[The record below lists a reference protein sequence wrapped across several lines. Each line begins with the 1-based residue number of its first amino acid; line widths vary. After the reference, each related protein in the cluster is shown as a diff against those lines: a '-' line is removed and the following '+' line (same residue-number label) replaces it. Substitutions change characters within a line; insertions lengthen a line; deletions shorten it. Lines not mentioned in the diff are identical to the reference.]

1 MDVKVHSRKS
11 LLYLS
16 KDPLITKLDE
26 EFHVTVGSFDGA
38 EVCKMIELF
47 VLDKLSSEFDLRS
60 MGVYRDESLS
70 IFHNKNDHQND
81 QIRGKKYIYL
91 ENIS

>member
-1 MDVKVHSRKS
+1 MDVKFHSRKS
-11 LLYLS
+11 LYLN

-26 EFHVTVGSFDGA
+26 EFHVTVGSFDDA

-81 QIRGKKYIYL
+81 QIRKKIYIYL
-91 ENIS
+91 QNIK